1 MVEKTVGKFPWTAD
15 YSVGH
20 DVLDRQHKQ
29 ILDLCVQVRDL
40 NEADP
45 MYSERLHDILNSMS
59 SYAIAHF
66 KTEEQVLREINYP
79 GMAEHAKEHLHY
91 QEGLTNLLMDAI
103 NGLPDQARMRSLLD
117 DWWGNHILL
126 SDMKFKSYLAA
137 A

>member
-20 DVLDRQHKQ
+20 EVLDRQHKQ
-29 ILDLCVQVRDL
+29 ILDLCVKVRDL

-45 MYSERLHDILNSMS
+45 TYLEQLHDILNSIS

-66 KTEEQVLREINYP
+66 KTEERVLREINYP
-79 GMAEHAKEHLHY
+79 DIAEHAQEHLHY

-103 NGLPDQARMRSLLD
+103 TGVPDLGRVRSLLD
-117 DWWGNHILL
+117 NWWGDHILQ
-126 SDMKFKSYLAA
+126 SDMKFKSYFPAA
-137 A
+137 